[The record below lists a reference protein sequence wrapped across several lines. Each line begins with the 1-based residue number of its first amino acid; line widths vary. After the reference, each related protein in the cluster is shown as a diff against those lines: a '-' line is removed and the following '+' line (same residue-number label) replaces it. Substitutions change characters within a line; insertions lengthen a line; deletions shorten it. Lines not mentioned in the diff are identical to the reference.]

1 MKIIWNSF
9 KDARHYIVEKFT
21 WLYIG
26 SINLWA
32 VFAIILYFSKY
43 ADLKLGKPNEK
54 PEYNDV
60 TWFVMLFACGIGVVR
75 FSLFVFLKVQFSL
88 TIFIQKFL
96 YLIGI
101 IFLWSCWT
109 NISLHRTKQ
118 VSIYL
123 PLFKNNYFV

>member
-1 MKIIWNSF
+1 M
-9 KDARHYIVEKFT
+9 EKFT

-26 SINLWA
+26 SQDLWA

-75 FSLFVFLKVQFSL
+75 FSLFVFLKVQFK
-88 TIFIQKFL
+88 QKFL

-101 IFLWSCWT
+101 IFLWSC
-109 NISLHRTKQ
+109 
-118 VSIYL
+118 
-123 PLFKNNYFV
+123 

>member
-1 MKIIWNSF
+1 M
-9 KDARHYIVEKFT
+9 EKFT

-26 SINLWA
+26 SQDLWA

-75 FSLFVFLKVQFSL
+75 FSLFVFLKVQFFL
-88 TIFIQKFL
+88 TIFIHKFL
-96 YLIGI
+96 HLIGI
-101 IFLWSCWT
+101 VFLWSC
-109 NISLHRTKQ
+109 
-118 VSIYL
+118 
-123 PLFKNNYFV
+123 